1 MIGEIRAPSWNNR
14 RASPGAKGRVAFS
27 TRQPQLTSPEDNDT
41 LEGDAVVD
49 DRPVLLSRIESFH
62 RRLLTA
68 RTISDQCSVETNQI
82 RIVGHRYAFIGP
94 VEA

>member
-1 MIGEIRAPSWNNR
+1 MG
-14 RASPGAKGRVAFS
+14 G
-27 TRQPQLTSPEDNDT
+27 RQPRALSDSDYTLSCSLAALAIPPRCVSTFSPY
-41 LEGDAVVD
+41 
-49 DRPVLLSRIESFH
+49 RIGIRVSFH

>member
-1 MIGEIRAPSWNNR
+1 MG
-14 RASPGAKGRVAFS
+14 G
-27 TRQPQLTSPEDNDT
+27 RQPRALSDPNYTLSCSLVALAIPPRCASTFSPY
-41 LEGDAVVD
+41 
-49 DRPVLLSRIESFH
+49 RIVIRVFFH
-62 RRLLTA
+62 RLLTA

>member
-1 MIGEIRAPSWNNR
+1 MG
-14 RASPGAKGRVAFS
+14 G
-27 TRQPQLTSPEDNDT
+27 RQPRALSDPDDT
-41 LEGDAVVD
+41 LSCSLAALAIPPRKQILSGADACRLPLD
-49 DRPVLLSRIESFH
+49 HSSFD
-62 RRLLTA
+62 RLLTA